1 MKRNKDNKRDF
12 SDNIKCANI
21 CIIRVPEK
29 EGGKE
34 HSWKHSSWKST
45 QHEKGNKHP
54 VARKIEFKTGSG

>member
-29 EGGKE
+29 EEGKE
-34 HSWKHSSWKST
+34 HS
-45 QHEKGNKHP
+45 
-54 VARKIEFKTGSG
+54 